1 MIKATKN
8 ITIVRKDEGNRDGIY
23 YAPQPY
29 IGIVVDSN
37 TGFNTGDRVVFK
49 DGFEFTWD
57 NVNYVALDLFEIL
70 AVVA

>member
-1 MIKATKN
+1 MKAAKN
-8 ITIVRKDEGNRDGIY
+8 ITIVKRDEGNRDGIY

-29 IGIVVDSN
+29 VGVVVDSSV
-37 TGFNTGDRVVFK
+37 GFNEGTRVIFK

-70 AVVA
+70 AVVE